1 MEIIQIVI
9 IVLLAAN
16 VAALLYLVLR
26 KSSGGAG
33 LDTALRQ
40 EFAQSRREYAESNKD
55 LRSEVSQGIY
65 QTRDVLDKRLEH
77 MRVSND
83 EKLEQIRRTVEGRL
97 ESLQKD
103 NADKLEKM
111 RATVDEK
118 LQSTL
123 EKRLGE
129 SFKQVGDRLEQVHK
143 GLGEM
148 QSLATDVSD
157 FKRVLTNVKT
167 RGTWGE
173 VQLENLLEQVFIK
186 DHYAKQV
193 TLTPGSKELCD
204 FAVKLPDKTSKLG
217 FIYLPIDAKFPLEDY
232 QRLCAAEEKGD
243 LTLAAEVSKSL
254 INRIKLEAKSIRE
267 KYILPPATTDFA
279 VLYVP
284 IESMY
289 AEILRTP
296 GLFEMLQSNYRVTV
310 AGPTTIAAILSS
322 YQLGFRTLAIAENTS
337 IVWEQLTTIQGEFS
351 KFGGLLEKTRDK
363 MIQATSTLDDA
374 SRKSRTIES
383 KLTKVQKLADK
394 AADVAIAVED
404 TPLLAPKVKVT
415 IND

>member
-1 MEIIQIVI
+1 MIYILVG
-9 IVLLAAN
+9 LAVCN
-16 VAALLYLVLR
+16 LIGLLYLMVR
-26 KSSGGAG
+26 RQGSESG
-33 LDTALRQ
+33 LDGALRQ
-40 EFAQSRREYAESNKD
+40 EFAQSRREYVVSNKD
-55 LRSEVSQGIY
+55 LRIEVVQGIN
-65 QTRDVLDKRLEH
+65 QTRESLDKRLEQ
-77 MRVSND
+77 MRDKND

-103 NADKLEKM
+103 NSEKLEKM
-111 RATVDEK
+111 RSTVDEK

-123 EKRLGE
+123 EKRLSE
-129 SFKQVGDRLEQVHK
+129 SFKQVSERLEMVHK

-148 QSLATDVSD
+148 QNLATDVSD

-173 VQLENLLEQVFIK
+173 VQLENLLEQIFIK

-193 TLTPGSKELCD
+193 VLREGSRDVVD
-204 FAVKLPDKTSKLG
+204 FCIKLPDKSTERG

-232 QRLCAAEEKGD
+232 QRLVAAEEKGD
-243 LTLAAEVSKSL
+243 LVQAAAEQKAL
-254 INRIKLEAKSIRE
+254 ISRIKLEAKSIKE
-267 KYILPPATTDFA
+267 KYICPPRTTDFA

-289 AEILRTP
+289 AEVLRTP
-296 GLFEMLQSNYRVTV
+296 GLFEMLQSTYRVTV

-322 YQLGFRTLAIAENTS
+322 YQLGFRTLAIAEQTS
-337 IVWEQLTTIQGEFS
+337 EVWELLTGIKGEFG
-351 KFGGLLEKTRDK
+351 KFGDLLDKTHEKLL
-363 MIQATSTLDDA
+363 QATNTIEDA

-394 AADVAIAVED
+394 TADVAEES
-404 TPLLAPKVKVT
+404 APKL
-415 IND
+415 INVAAIDD